1 MVTVRWLRCRDV
13 DAGTAVNLADG
24 PLTAAGSCMRWESV
38 PNAILNVVVVVL
50 VMAILAVWS
59 LRVDAT
65 PVPTRTRQSSDD
77 APHPGADPH
86 MARERCRYS

>member
-77 APHPGADPH
+77 RSYPGTDPH
-86 MARERCRYS
+86 TARGMCRYS